1 MGNIYNMQID
11 RDTLHERLNGGLPKG
26 SIVFIEGAD
35 GSGKSIISQRLLFGF
50 LTNGYKATYISSEL
64 TTKGFIEQMRAL
76 NYEVL
81 PYVVSR
87 QLLFVPVY
95 PLIGR
100 PRPKS
105 EFLKMLMSAK
115 ELFKNDIVIIDTLSG
130 ILEEGIDDKT
140 ILDVTY
146 FFKKIAS
153 ENKTIALTADPE
165 QMNKGMLMYLR
176 NTSDVYLQL
185 IVNLSEAELAKMI
198 LVKRFSQASEYVGS
212 VTGFRVEPQVGLIV
226 DITTVA

>member
-1 MGNIYNMQID
+1 MGNIYNIQID

-50 LTNGYKATYISSEL
+50 LTNGYKATYISTEL

-81 PYVVSR
+81 PYIVSR
-87 QLLFVPVY
+87 QLMFVPVY

-115 ELFKNDIVIIDTLSG
+115 ELFKNDIIIIDTLSG
-130 ILEEGIDDKT
+130 IMEEEIDDKT
-140 ILDVTY
+140 IVDVTY

-153 ENKTIALTADPE
+153 ENKSIVLTADPE
-165 QMNKGMLMYLR
+165 QMNKGMLRYLR

-198 LVKRFSQASEYVGS
+198 VVKRFSQASEYVGS

>member
-1 MGNIYNMQID
+1 MGNVYNIQID

-50 LTNGYKATYISSEL
+50 LTNGYKATYISTEL

-81 PYVVSR
+81 PYIVSR

-115 ELFKNDIVIIDTLSG
+115 ELFKNDIIIIDTLSG
-130 ILEEGIDDKT
+130 ILEEEIDDKT
-140 ILDVTY
+140 IVDVTY

-153 ENKTIALTADPE
+153 ENKTIVLTADPE
-165 QMNKGMLMYLR
+165 QMSKGMLRYLR

-198 LVKRFSQASEYVGS
+198 VVKRFSQASEYVGS